1 VLLELGKKG
10 EVLTSYTLAAPAV
23 AIGAN
28 NEIGT
33 AVITDSGASFGLVLI
48 N

>member
-28 NEIGT
+28 N
-33 AVITDSGASFGLVLI
+33 
-48 N
+48 